1 MGREVFV
8 DASAWIAL
16 NDRGDQHH
24 QAAVAIYYRLLQERC
39 FLVTTNLVVAE
50 AQIIIRRK
58 GGFDPAI
65 RFLES
70 VRQTHRLQM
79 IYADPDIELVAGR
92 ILRQFRDH
100 ELSLADA
107 VSFAVM
113 RQREITDA
121 FTFDRHFQMAGFVQ
135 AS

>member
-16 NDRGDQHH
+16 NDRGDQYH
-24 QAAVAIYYRLLQERC
+24 QAAVAIYYRLLQGSR

-70 VRQTHRLQM
+70 IRQTHRLQM
-79 IYADPDIELVAGR
+79 IYADPDIDLLAER
-92 ILRQFRDH
+92 ILRQFSDH

-135 AS
+135 AG

>member
-1 MGREVFV
+1 MWRKVFV
-8 DASAWIAL
+8 DATAWIAL
-16 NDRGDQHH
+16 NDRGDQYH
-24 QAAVAIYYRLLQERC
+24 QAAVAIYHRLLQERR

-70 VRQTHRLQM
+70 IRQTHRLQM
-79 IYADPDIELVAGR
+79 IYADPDIDLLAGR

-121 FTFDRHFQMAGFVQ
+121 FTFDRHFQVAGFVQ
-135 AS
+135 AR

>member
-1 MGREVFV
+1 MQREVFV

-16 NDRGDQHH
+16 NDRGDQYH
-24 QAAVAIYYRLLQERC
+24 QAAVAIYYRLLQEGRC
-39 FLVTTNLVVAE
+39 LVTTNLVVAE

-58 GGFDPAI
+58 GGFGPAI

-70 VRQTHRLQM
+70 IRQTHRLQM
-79 IYADPDIELVAGR
+79 IYADPDIDLLAER
-92 ILRQFRDH
+92 ILRQFSDH

-107 VSFAVM
+107 ASFAVM

-121 FTFDRHFQMAGFVQ
+121 FTFDRHFQMAGFTPLN
-135 AS
+135 